1 MDAPPPPLVVNAVP
15 PRNLQAE
22 ALMAS
27 LSDVE
32 REVIKY
38 RSNSQWVKAWIVFY
52 RLCLKDA
59 LPFAIVK

>member
-1 MDAPPPPLVVNAVP
+1 MDAPPLPPVVNALP

-59 LPFAIVK
+59 LAFAIVK